1 MSATAD
7 KSAKTD
13 KTANSQKPS
22 ERELSDEKFAVGLSG
37 GFGFGLVFIIFIFSI
52 ESVIDFTNND
62 VQDVCPHSQ
71 LWWATLFMGIVF
83 PLLLIVS
90 AINAVNAAKSKK
102 NSIILRHV
110 FIWICPLTV
119 SIIWGLDQLWGVP
132 GFANDTCVYDNFG
145 TENIT
150 CENNNKGG
158 HNLFL
163 AVTNWIIIY
172 IYLLVNCV
180 ITVVKIYQEEKKN
193 GGKIRDSTTLDKAV
207 NIV

>member
-1 MSATAD
+1 MPATAAE
-7 KSAKTD
+7 SD

-22 ERELSDEKFAVGLSG
+22 ERELSNQKFAVGISG
-37 GFGFGLVFIIFIFSI
+37 ALGCLVFIIFIFSI
-52 ESVIDFTNND
+52 ESVISFTNND
-62 VQDVCPHSQ
+62 VQNVCPDSE
-71 LWWATLFMGIVF
+71 LWWVTLFMGIIF
-83 PLLLIVS
+83 PLLLIGS
-90 AINAVNAAKSKK
+90 AVNAVKSKK

-110 FIWICPLTV
+110 FIWICLLTV
-119 SIIWGLDQLWGVP
+119 SIIWGLDQLLGVP
-132 GFANDTCVYDNFG
+132 GFANNTCVYDNFR

-172 IYLLVNCV
+172 IYLLVNCG

-193 GGKIRDSTTLDKAV
+193 EGETRDSTTLDKAAA
-207 NIV
+207 IV

>member
-1 MSATAD
+1 MSTTAD

-22 ERELSDEKFAVGLSG
+22 ERELSDEKFNVGLSG
-37 GFGFGLVFIIFIFSI
+37 AFGCLVFIIFIFSI
-52 ESVIDFTNND
+52 ESVISFTNND
-62 VQDVCPHSQ
+62 VQDVCPDSE
-71 LWWATLFMGIVF
+71 LWWATLFMGIIF
-83 PLLLIVS
+83 PLLIIVS
-90 AINAVNAAKSKK
+90 AINAVKSNKK
-102 NSIILRHV
+102 SIILRHV
-110 FIWICPLTV
+110 FIWICPLIV

-145 TENIT
+145 TENTT

-158 HNLFL
+158 HSLFL

-172 IYLLVNCV
+172 IYLLVNCG

-193 GGKIRDSTTLDKAV
+193 GGKIRDSTTIDKAV

>member
-1 MSATAD
+1 MSTTAD

-13 KTANSQKPS
+13 KTANPQKPS
-22 ERELSDEKFAVGLSG
+22 ERELSDEKFNAGLSG
-37 GFGFGLVFIIFIFSI
+37 AFGCLVFIIFIFSI
-52 ESVIDFTNND
+52 ESVISFTNND

-90 AINAVNAAKSKK
+90 AINAAKSKK

-110 FIWICPLTV
+110 FIWICPLTAF
-119 SIIWGLDQLWGVP
+119 IIWGLDQLWGVP

-145 TENIT
+145 TENTT
-150 CENNNKGG
+150 CEKDNKGG

-180 ITVVKIYQEEKKN
+180 ITIVKIYQEEKKN
-193 GGKIRDSTTLDKAV
+193 GGKIRDSTTIDKAV